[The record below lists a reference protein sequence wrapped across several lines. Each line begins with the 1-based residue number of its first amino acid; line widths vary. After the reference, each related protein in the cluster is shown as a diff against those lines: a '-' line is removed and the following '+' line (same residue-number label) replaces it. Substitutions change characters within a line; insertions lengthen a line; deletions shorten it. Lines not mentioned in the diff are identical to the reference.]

1 MICISR
7 ADGSCLQVLIKE
19 ANEKGSK
26 KCKRLEE
33 LLKLFPIAVIFQC
46 KLGNIIKSRGNNI
59 RKCFPFLV
67 TFFPFLPLVQ
77 KVDFDQLEM
86 NFASV
91 PTGE

>member
-33 LLKLFPIAVIFQC
+33 LL
-46 KLGNIIKSRGNNI
+46 
-59 RKCFPFLV
+59 
-67 TFFPFLPLVQ
+67 
-77 KVDFDQLEM
+77 
-86 NFASV
+86 
-91 PTGE
+91 